1 MKIKKT
7 NAEKSN
13 LTASEDG
20 KVLMLSKELATNRFD
35 FNERIA
41 EKLLFELLLIIDM
54 SNVKPDTIINT
65 LKFLNVAVIR
75 QFLLAKPDSEIR
87 EILKDYD
94 SKVNSKFIGNY
105 DERFE
110 EPTNKSKSSSS
121 KKNNAGYST
130 AVTNPSKESK

>member
-94 SKVNSKFIGNY
+94 K
-105 DERFE
+105 
-110 EPTNKSKSSSS
+110 
-121 KKNNAGYST
+121 
-130 AVTNPSKESK
+130 